1 MEIKPKII
9 TWYHLFCNI
18 GEYGFNLDLWQD
30 LDQYL
35 QDKKSELEIQ
45 ELDFAYYLDHFHI
58 LFNIKGSANP
68 SLTVKKMTKAISW
81 FLTASEVEPVEL
93 TKDYTLITVS
103 PDQAKEIHSYLE
115 KHVDNHLQKKLI
127 KEIERSASQWNKKSE
142 TNR

>member
-18 GEYGFNLDLWQD
+18 GEYGFNLELWRD

-35 QDKKSELEIQ
+35 QDKKSELDIQ

-58 LFNIKGSANP
+58 LFNIKASGNP
-68 SLTVKKMTKAISW
+68 TMTVKKMTKAISW
-81 FLTASEVEPVEL
+81 FLTASEVEPVEI

-103 PDQAKEIHSYLE
+103 PDQAKEIQSYLG
-115 KHVDNHLQKKLI
+115 KHVDHHLQKELMN
-127 KEIERSASQWNKKSE
+127 EIERSSSQWNKKSE
-142 TNR
+142 TKR